1 MNVYE
6 YAMKAEKDGER
17 YYRELATQT
26 DDAGLKSIWT
36 MLAEEEVK
44 HYHIFEHMN
53 QNRAIPTMPSVDL
66 FKHTKNIFE
75 KMQKSNQVPC
85 FTEDHVNLYKNAL
98 RSEESSYKFYTEK
111 ALMIE
116 DGEQKKAF
124 LRIAEEERAH
134 YVLLENI
141 VEYVSAPETWVESAE
156 FNHLSEKFVQ
166 KSALI

>member
-1 MNVYE
+1 MNVFE
-6 YAMKAEKDGER
+6 YAMKVEQDGER
-17 YYRELATQT
+17 YYRELATKT

-44 HYHIFEHMN
+44 HYHIFEKMN
-53 QNRAIPTMPSVDL
+53 KNKIIPTQPSVDL

-75 KMQKSNQVPC
+75 KMQKSKQVPH
-85 FTEDHVNLYKNAL
+85 FTEDHINLYKSAL

-111 ALMIE
+111 ALMLDE
-116 DGEQKKAF
+116 GEQKQAF

-134 YVLLENI
+134 FVLLENI
-141 VEYVSAPETWVESAE
+141 VEYVSTPETWVESAE

-166 KSALI
+166 RTALL